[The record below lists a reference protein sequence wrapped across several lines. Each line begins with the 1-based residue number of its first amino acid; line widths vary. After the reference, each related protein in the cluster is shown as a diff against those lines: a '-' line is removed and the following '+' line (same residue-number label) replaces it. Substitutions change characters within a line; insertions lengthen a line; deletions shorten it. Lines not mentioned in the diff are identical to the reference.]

1 MKFYLFPKYMEEAH
15 KSGWIVRMLKALGV
29 LQVLG
34 YILLGVTVGGPVTAN
49 VLVQARIMSHEAAN
63 ASATL
68 LGLAVGIL
76 AGLISS
82 LVFFAAAQALD
93 DLHALR
99 VQTEAYVAFETDEI
113 KMGR

>member
-1 MKFYLFPKYMEEAH
+1 MKFYLFPKYMEEAA
-15 KSGWIVRMLKALGV
+15 KSGWIVRTLKALGV
-29 LQVLG
+29 LQLLG
-34 YILLGVTVGGPVTAN
+34 YILLGATVGGPVIAN
-49 VLVQARIMSHEAAN
+49 ILAQAGIMSRQAAN

-68 LGLAVGIL
+68 IGLALGIL
-76 AGLISS
+76 VGLVSS

>member
-1 MKFYLFPKYMEEAH
+1 MKFYLFPKYMEEAA

-29 LQVLG
+29 INVVLCILFG
-34 YILLGVTVGGPVTAN
+34 WLFGGNMATALLIQSRMDQQTAAMVGPLLGFAG
-49 VLVQARIMSHEAAN
+49 
-63 ASATL
+63 
-68 LGLAVGIL
+68 GIL
-76 AGLISS
+76 AGLVSG

>member
-1 MKFYLFPKYMEEAH
+1 MKFYLFPKYMEEAA
-15 KSGWIVRMLKALGV
+15 KSGWIVKMLKALGV
-29 LQVLG
+29 IQVVAGIGLG
-34 YILLGVTVGGPVTAN
+34 ITLGGPLLAQA
-49 VLVQARIMSHEAAN
+49 LVQARIMSQDAAA
-63 ASATL
+63 ASAML
-68 LGLAVGIL
+68 LGLAIGIL
-76 AGLISS
+76 AGLVSG

>member
-1 MKFYLFPKYMEEAH
+1 MKFYLFPKYMEEAS

-29 LQVLG
+29 IQVVAG
-34 YILLGVTVGGPVTAN
+34 IGVGVTLGGPMLAQA
-49 VLVQARIMSHEAAN
+49 LVQARIMSQEAAA
-63 ASATL
+63 ASAML
-68 LGLAVGIL
+68 LGLAIGIL
-76 AGLISS
+76 AGLVSG
-82 LVFFAAAQALD
+82 LVFFAVAQALD

>member
-1 MKFYLFPKYMEEAH
+1 MKFYLFPKYMEEAS

-29 LQVLG
+29 IQVIAG
-34 YILLGVTVGGPVTAN
+34 IGVGVTLGGPMLSQA
-49 VLVQARIMSHEAAN
+49 LVQARIMSQDAAA
-63 ASATL
+63 ASAML
-68 LGLAVGIL
+68 LGLGIGIL
-76 AGLISS
+76 AGLVSG

>member
-1 MKFYLFPKYMEEAH
+1 MKFYLFPKYMEEAA
-15 KSGWIVRMLKALGV
+15 KSGWIVRTLKALGV
-29 LQVLG
+29 LQVIG
-34 YILLGVTVGGPVTAN
+34 YILLGATVGGPVLAN
-49 VLVQARIMSHEAAN
+49 VLAQAGIMSRQAAN

-68 LGLAVGIL
+68 IGLAVGIL
-76 AGLISS
+76 AGLVSS
-82 LVFFAAAQALD
+82 LIFFAAAQALD

>member
-1 MKFYLFPKYMEEAH
+1 MKFYLFPKYMEEAA
-15 KSGWIVRMLKALGV
+15 KSGWIVRTLKALGV
-29 LQVLG
+29 LQLLG
-34 YILLGVTVGGPVTAN
+34 NILLGATVGGPVLAN
-49 VLVQARIMSHEAAN
+49 VLAQAGVMSRQAAN

-68 LGLAVGIL
+68 IGLAVGIF

-82 LVFFAAAQALD
+82 LAFFAAAQALD

>member
-1 MKFYLFPKYMEEAH
+1 MKFYLFPKYMEEAA
-15 KSGWIVRMLKALGV
+15 KSGWIVKMLKALGV
-29 LQVLG
+29 IQVIS
-34 YILLGVTVGGPVTAN
+34 YILLGATVGGPVIAN
-49 VLVQARIMSHEAAN
+49 VLVQAGILSHEAAN

-68 LGLAVGIL
+68 IGLAVGIL

-82 LVFFAAAQALD
+82 LVFFAAAQVLD

>member
-1 MKFYLFPKYMEEAH
+1 MKFYLFPKYMEEAT

-29 LQVLG
+29 IQVVG
-34 YILLGVTVGGPVTAN
+34 YILLGATVGGPVIAN
-49 VLVQARIMSHEAAN
+49 ALFQAGIMSRNAAS

-68 LGLAVGIL
+68 IGLAVGIL
-76 AGLISS
+76 AGLVSS

-99 VQTEAYVAFETDEI
+99 IQTEAYVAFETDEI

>member
-1 MKFYLFPKYMEEAH
+1 MKFYLFPKYMEEAA
-15 KSGWIVRMLKALGV
+15 KSGWIVRTLKALGV
-29 LQVLG
+29 LQLLG
-34 YILLGVTVGGPVTAN
+34 NILLGATVGGPVLAN
-49 VLVQARIMSHEAAN
+49 VLAGVMSRQAAN

-68 LGLAVGIL
+68 IGLAVGIF

-82 LVFFAAAQALD
+82 LAFFAAAQALD

>member
-1 MKFYLFPKYMEEAH
+1 MKFYLFPKYMEEAA
-15 KSGWIVRMLKALGV
+15 KSGWIVRTLKALGV
-29 LQVLG
+29 LQLLG
-34 YILLGVTVGGPVTAN
+34 NILLGITVGGPVLAN
-49 VLVQARIMSHEAAN
+49 VLAQAGIMSRQAAN

-68 LGLAVGIL
+68 IGLAVGIL

-99 VQTEAYVAFETDEI
+99 VQTEAYVAFETEEI

>member
-1 MKFYLFPKYMEEAH
+1 MKFYLFPKYMEEAA
-15 KSGWIVRMLKALGV
+15 KPGWIVRMLKALGV
-29 LQVLG
+29 IQVLA
-34 YILLGVTVGGPVTAN
+34 YILIGATIGGPVIAN
-49 VLVQARIMSHEAAN
+49 ALTQAGVMSREAAN

-68 LGLAVGIL
+68 IGIAVGIF

-99 VQTEAYVAFETDEI
+99 VQTEAYVAFETNEI

>member
-1 MKFYLFPKYMEEAH
+1 MKFYLFPKYMEEAA
-15 KSGWIVRMLKALGV
+15 KPGWIVRMLRALGV
-29 LQVLG
+29 IQVIT
-34 YILLGVTVGGPVTAN
+34 YIIVGATVGGPAIAN
-49 VLVQARIMSHEAAN
+49 ALVQARVMSQEAAG
-63 ASATL
+63 ASALL
-68 LGLAVGIL
+68 LGLAVGIF
-76 AGLISS
+76 AGLVSS

>member
-1 MKFYLFPKYMEEAH
+1 MKFYLFPKYMEEAA
-15 KSGWIVRMLKALGV
+15 KSGWIVKMLKALGV
-29 LQVLG
+29 IQVVAG
-34 YILLGVTVGGPVTAN
+34 IGVGVTLGGPLLAQA
-49 VLVQARIMSHEAAN
+49 LVQARIMSQEVAA
-63 ASATL
+63 ASAML
-68 LGLAVGIL
+68 LGLGIGIL
-76 AGLISS
+76 VGLVSG

>member
-1 MKFYLFPKYMEEAH
+1 MKFYLFPKYMEEAA
-15 KSGWIVRMLKALGV
+15 KSGWIVKMFKALGV
-29 LQVLG
+29 IQVAAG
-34 YILLGVTVGGPVTAN
+34 IGVGVTLGGPLLAQA
-49 VLVQARIMSHEAAN
+49 LVQARIMSQEAAA
-63 ASATL
+63 ASAML
-68 LGLAVGIL
+68 LGLGIGIIVGL
-76 AGLISS
+76 VSG

>member
-1 MKFYLFPKYMEEAH
+1 MKFYLFPKYMEEAS
-15 KSGWIVRMLKALGV
+15 KSGWIVKMLKALGV
-29 LQVLG
+29 IQVIAG
-34 YILLGVTVGGPVTAN
+34 IGVGVTLGGPMLAQA
-49 VLVQARIMSHEAAN
+49 LVQARIMSQDAAA
-63 ASATL
+63 ASAML
-68 LGLAVGIL
+68 LGLAIGIL
-76 AGLISS
+76 AGLVSG

>member
-1 MKFYLFPKYMEEAH
+1 MKFYLFPKYMEEAS

-29 LQVLG
+29 IQVVAG
-34 YILLGVTVGGPVTAN
+34 IGVGVTLGGPMLAQA
-49 VLVQARIMSHEAAN
+49 LVQARIMSQDAAA
-63 ASATL
+63 ASAML
-68 LGLAVGIL
+68 LGLAIGIL
-76 AGLISS
+76 AGLVSG

>member
-1 MKFYLFPKYMEEAH
+1 MKFYLFPKYMEEAA
-15 KSGWIVRMLKALGV
+15 KSGWIVKMLKALGV
-29 LQVLG
+29 IQVIAS
-34 YILLGVTVGGPVTAN
+34 ILLGATVGGPVIAN
-49 VLVQARIMSHEAAN
+49 ALVQARIMSQDA
-63 ASATL
+63 ASASAIL

-76 AGLISS
+76 AGLVFS

>member
-1 MKFYLFPKYMEEAH
+1 MKMYIYPKYMEEAA
-15 KSGWIVRMLKALGV
+15 KTGWIVRMLKALGV
-29 LQVLG
+29 IQVLA
-34 YILLGVTVGGPVTAN
+34 YILIGATVGGPVIAN
-49 VLVQARIMSHEAAN
+49 ALTQAGVMSREAAS

-68 LGLAVGIL
+68 IGLSVGIL
-76 AGLISS
+76 AGLVSS
-82 LVFFAAAQALD
+82 LAFFAAAQALD

>member
-1 MKFYLFPKYMEEAH
+1 MKFYLFPKYMEEAA
-15 KSGWIVRMLKALGV
+15 KPGWIVRMLKALGV
-29 LQVLG
+29 IQVLAYVLIG
-34 YILLGVTVGGPVTAN
+34 TTFGGPVIAN
-49 VLVQARIMSHEAAN
+49 ALIQAGVMSREAASV
-63 ASATL
+63 SATL
-68 LGLAVGIL
+68 IGLAVGIF
-76 AGLISS
+76 AGLVSG

>member
-1 MKFYLFPKYMEEAH
+1 MKFYLFPKYMEEAA
-15 KSGWIVRMLKALGV
+15 KSGWIVRTLKALGV
-29 LQVLG
+29 LQLLG
-34 YILLGVTVGGPVTAN
+34 NILLGATVGGPVIAN
-49 VLVQARIMSHEAAN
+49 ALTQAGIMSRNAAS

-68 LGLAVGIL
+68 IGLAVGIL

-82 LVFFAAAQALD
+82 LVFFPAAQALD

>member
-1 MKFYLFPKYMEEAH
+1 MKFYLFPKYMEEAA
-15 KSGWIVRMLKALGV
+15 KSGWIVKMLKTLGV

-34 YILLGVTVGGPVTAN
+34 YILLGATVGGPVIAN
-49 VLVQARIMSHEAAN
+49 ALTQAGIMSRNAAS

-68 LGLAVGIL
+68 IGLAVGIL
-76 AGLISS
+76 AGLVSS

>member
-1 MKFYLFPKYMEEAH
+1 MKFYLFPKYMEEAS

-29 LQVLG
+29 IQVVAG
-34 YILLGVTVGGPVTAN
+34 IGVGVTLGGPMLAQA
-49 VLVQARIMSHEAAN
+49 LVQAHIMTQDAAA
-63 ASATL
+63 ASAML
-68 LGLAVGIL
+68 LGLAIGIL
-76 AGLISS
+76 AGLVSG

>member
-1 MKFYLFPKYMEEAH
+1 M
-15 KSGWIVRMLKALGV
+15 RTLKALGV
-29 LQVLG
+29 LQVLA
-34 YILLGVTVGGPVTAN
+34 YILLGATVGGPVIAN
-49 VLVQARIMSHEAAN
+49 ALVQARIMSQDA
-63 ASATL
+63 ASASAML

-76 AGLISS
+76 AGLVSS

-99 VQTEAYVAFETDEI
+99 IQTEAFVAFETDEI

>member
-1 MKFYLFPKYMEEAH
+1 MKFYLFPKYMEEAS

-29 LQVLG
+29 IQVVAG
-34 YILLGVTVGGPVTAN
+34 IGVGVTLGGPMLAQA
-49 VLVQARIMSHEAAN
+49 LVQARIMSQDAAA
-63 ASATL
+63 ASAML
-68 LGLAVGIL
+68 LGLGIGIL
-76 AGLISS
+76 AGLVSG

-99 VQTEAYVAFETDEI
+99 IQTEAYVAFETDEI

>member
-1 MKFYLFPKYMEEAH
+1 MKFYLYPKYMEEAS

-29 LQVLG
+29 INVVLC
-34 YILLGVTVGGPVTAN
+34 ILFGWVFGGNMATAM
-49 VLVQARIMSHEAAN
+49 LVQARMDR
-63 ASATL
+63 ATADMVGPL
-68 LGLAVGIL
+68 LGFAGGIF